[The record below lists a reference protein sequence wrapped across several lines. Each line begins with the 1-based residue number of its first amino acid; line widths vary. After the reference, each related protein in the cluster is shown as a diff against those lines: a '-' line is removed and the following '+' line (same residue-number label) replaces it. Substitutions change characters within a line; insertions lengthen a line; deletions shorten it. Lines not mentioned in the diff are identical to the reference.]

1 MCAWSCMS
9 RRTSR
14 DRVLCDAR
22 QAETE
27 RALGAQVD
35 LVLNV
40 RERKTGGLSAGG
52 GISAQGHA
60 QGALPGFIG
69 SASYAQRNLLGLN
82 QKLSATVELGQARA
96 RAGGRPAHRAPRACF
111 NGHAERKQ
119 RGFGAWSRRWRFM
132 SPGALV
138 LHRWGETL

>member
-1 MCAWSCMS
+1 M
-9 RRTSR
+9 
-14 DRVLCDAR
+14 
-22 QAETE
+22 
-27 RALGAQVD
+27 
-35 LVLNV
+35 LNV